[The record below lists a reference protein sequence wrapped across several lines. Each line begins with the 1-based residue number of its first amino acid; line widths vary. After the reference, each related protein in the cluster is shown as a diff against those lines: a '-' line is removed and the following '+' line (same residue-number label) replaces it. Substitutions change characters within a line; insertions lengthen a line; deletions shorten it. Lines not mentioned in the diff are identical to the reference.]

1 MGLLDPAPALPEA
14 CEVSEVSAADAAPAV
29 PALSAVGLGRS
40 YGRVAAL
47 DDVGLELFPGEVTA
61 LLGDNGAGK
70 STLISLLSGV
80 AQPSAGEIALDGRA
94 IRLDTPLAARAAGI
108 ATVFQ
113 TLALIED
120 RSIAENLF
128 LGREP
133 VRFGFLLDRGRMNRE
148 AQIVLDRLQV
158 SLPPVTMPVRYLS
171 GGQRQAI
178 AVARAVLG
186 GSRIV
191 ILDEPTAALG
201 VRETGKV
208 LDLIRQ
214 LRGGGAA
221 VLLVSHNMENV
232 FEVADRAVVLR
243 LGRKVADVRL
253 AQSSRAEI
261 VRHIVGGGA

>member
-1 MGLLDPAPALPEA
+1 MAYLDPDPLRADPSM
-14 CEVSEVSAADAAPAV
+14 SEVDQPRPVLMARG
-29 PALSAVGLGRS
+29 LSRH

-47 DDVGLELFPGEVTA
+47 DGVDLDLAAGEVTA

-70 STLISLLSGV
+70 STLISLLAGV
-80 AQPSAGEIALDGRA
+80 AQPSAGSVMIDGA
-94 IRLDTPLAARAAGI
+94 SVRLDTPGAAHAAGI

-113 TLALIED
+113 TLALVED

-128 LGREP
+128 LGRELT
-133 VRFGFLLDRGRMNRE
+133 RFGFLLDRGGMIRE
-148 AQIVLDRLQV
+148 SAAVLGRLQV
-158 SLPPVTMPVRYLS
+158 TLPSVTTPVRFLS
-171 GGQRQAI
+171 GGQRQAV
-178 AVARAVLG
+178 AVARTILG
-186 GSRIV
+186 GARIV

-214 LRGGGAA
+214 LRAAGTA

-253 AQSSRAEI
+253 AQSSRSEI
-261 VRHIVGGGA
+261 VRHIVGADEGIA

>member
-1 MGLLDPAPALPEA
+1 MGYLEPHAFASAAGGMSDPAAIP
-14 CEVSEVSAADAAPAV
+14 V
-29 PALSAVGLGRS
+29 LSARGLARH
-40 YGRVAAL
+40 YGRVIAL
-47 DDVGLELFPGEVTA
+47 DGVDLDLHAGEVTA

-80 AQPSAGEIALDGRA
+80 AAPSAGEIRIDGA
-94 IRLDTPLAARAAGI
+94 SVKIDSPAAARAAGI

-113 TLALIED
+113 TLALVED

-128 LGREP
+128 LAREP
-133 VRFGFLLDRGRMNRE
+133 VRFGFLLDRRRMQRE
-148 AQIVLDRLQV
+148 AEAVLERLQV
-158 SLPPVTMPVRYLS
+158 TLPPVSTAVRYLS

-178 AVARAVLG
+178 AVARTILG
-186 GSRIV
+186 GARIV

-208 LDLIRQ
+208 LDLIRA
-214 LRGGGAA
+214 LRAAGTA

-232 FEVADRAVVLR
+232 FDVADRAMVLR
-243 LGRKVADVRL
+243 LGRKVADVTL

-261 VRHIVGGGA
+261 VQWIVGAGDAA